1 MAKKRAAE
9 IKRLAETLGKQE
21 TEGTK
26 ETPPPPEGTKEMPPP
41 PVPKKKAKAAKPPV
55 PAEASEEA
63 EKPQKKRKTPP
74 KGTGGEKPK
83 DGDVVKTD
91 PPKDAEPKK
100 YETVDSKGKK
110 TLRAPDFPI
119 SWDNHHRLMDFYNI
133 SEEEATTILLQVV
146 GPHPNGQAFWDR
158 FRAKPNSASDEDLG
172 KPQHFTRAEEELLND
187 SQLPPVPSPESVATT
202 SVESGGS
209 GSALDQLE
217 TQIME
222 APPQPEVPAPADPP
236 QPSKVW
242 VWKLV

>member
-9 IKRLAETLGKQE
+9 LKRLAETLGKQE
-21 TEGTK
+21 TERTK
-26 ETPPPPEGTKEMPPP
+26 ETPPPPERTKESKEMPPP

-55 PAEASEEA
+55 PPDDSEQA

-91 PPKDAEPKK
+91 PPKDAELKK
-100 YETVDSKGKK
+100 YETVDSQGKK

-119 SWDNHHRLMDFYNI
+119 TWGNHHRLMDFYNI

-158 FRAKPNSASDEDLG
+158 FRSKPNGASVDEDPG
-172 KPQHFTRAEEELLND
+172 KPQHFTRAEEEL
-187 SQLPPVPSPESVATT
+187 SVPSPDSVATT
-202 SVESGGS
+202 SVESGVT
-209 GSALDQLE
+209 GSAVDQVE

-222 APPQPEVPAPADPP
+222 TPPQPEVPAPVDPP

-242 VWKLV
+242 V

>member
-9 IKRLAETLGKQE
+9 IKRLAETLGKQA

-26 ETPPPPEGTKEMPPP
+26 ETPPPPEGTKETPPPPDGTKEMPPP

-55 PAEASEEA
+55 PPEDSEQA

-91 PPKDAEPKK
+91 PPKAPKDAELKK

-119 SWDNHHRLMDFYNI
+119 TWDNHHRLMDFYTI

-158 FRAKPNSASDEDLG
+158 FRAKPNGDSVDEDRG
-172 KPQHFTRAEEELLND
+172 NLNI
-187 SQLPPVPSPESVATT
+187 SQGP
-202 SVESGGS
+202 
-209 GSALDQLE
+209 
-217 TQIME
+217 
-222 APPQPEVPAPADPP
+222 
-236 QPSKVW
+236 KRNY
-242 VWKLV
+242 